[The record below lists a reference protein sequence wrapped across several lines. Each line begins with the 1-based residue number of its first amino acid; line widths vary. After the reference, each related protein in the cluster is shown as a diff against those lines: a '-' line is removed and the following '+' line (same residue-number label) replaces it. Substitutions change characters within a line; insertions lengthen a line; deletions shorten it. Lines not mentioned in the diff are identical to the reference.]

1 MKLRSIAGRRPSPAI
16 VISSAA
22 LFMSLGGVG
31 YAATSLPANSV
42 GSSQL
47 RSNAVTYQKVAPN
60 SIGKVRLAN
69 GGVINSK
76 LAQNSVSYK
85 DIQASAVGSKRAN
98 LSQVQA
104 RVRKTC
110 GAGSA
115 IGAIS
120 YEGAPTCNA
129 TTPGEYGTTDATT
142 ALTSG
147 TAATV
152 ASKAL
157 PSGTDYLTLANTNVA
172 VKSGPAAHNVT
183 VSCTLTAGSSSQTAT
198 ASINTDGTTGDV
210 TTASLPLQL
219 ASTSGTATEA
229 CTATVPATATATTV
243 SATAGLNAIQT
254 SSNN

>member
-1 MKLRSIAGRRPSPAI
+1 LKLRSLAGHRPSPAI

-22 LFMSLGGVG
+22 LFLSLGGVG
-31 YAATSLPANSV
+31 YAATSLPSGSV
-42 GSSQL
+42 GTAQL
-47 RSNAVTYQKVAPN
+47 QSNAVTYQKVAPN

-76 LAQNSVSYK
+76 LADNSVSYK
-85 DIQASAVGSKRAN
+85 DIQQAAVGSKRAN
-98 LSQVQA
+98 LSQLQA

-120 YEGAPTCNA
+120 YGGQPTCNA
-129 TTPGEYGTTDATT
+129 TTPAEYGAVDATT

-157 PSGTDYLTLANTNVA
+157 PSGSDYLTLASTDVA
-172 VKSGPAAHNVT
+172 VKSGPAAQHVT
-183 VSCTLTAGSSSQTAT
+183 VSCTLTVGSSTQTRT
-198 ASINTDGTTGDV
+198 VGVNTDATPGDV

-219 ASTSGTATEA
+219 ASTSGTATES
-229 CTATVPATATATTV
+229 CTATIPAAATGTTV
-243 SATAGLNAIQT
+243 AATAGLNAIQT